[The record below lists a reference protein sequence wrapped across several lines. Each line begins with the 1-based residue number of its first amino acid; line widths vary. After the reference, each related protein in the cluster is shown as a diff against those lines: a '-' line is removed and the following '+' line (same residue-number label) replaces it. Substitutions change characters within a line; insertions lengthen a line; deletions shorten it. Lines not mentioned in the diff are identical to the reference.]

1 MKICT
6 LNMKKPSIKTLRNKV
21 DKLLTPWVIKKHKRC
36 LLCPNKAQVAHHHV
50 HKSQSSRLRYE
61 EINLIPLCTPCH
73 CKLHHNESYWASKV
87 VEIKGVEWFKKLDKM
102 KNEIV
107 KTDRYFYEENYNRIK
122 NETN

>member
-1 MKICT
+1 
-6 LNMKKPSIKTLRNKV
+6 MKKPNIKTLRNKV
-21 DKLLTPWVIKKHKRC
+21 DKLLTPWICGKHKRC
-36 LLCPNKAQVAHHHV
+36 LLCPNASQVAHHHY
-50 HKSQSSRLRYE
+50 HKSRSSRLRYE
-61 EINLIPLCTPCH
+61 EINLIPLCTACH

-122 NETN
+122 NQIK